1 MFAITANRTGTE
13 EKDSVKLCFIG
24 ESQVVDTKGKILK
37 AAGRSDQGVWTV
49 DIDPASAR
57 DKGFTPRNDLLADR
71 RTEFYKKGNL
81 C

>member
-1 MFAITANRTGTE
+1 
-13 EKDSVKLCFIG
+13 
-24 ESQVVDTKGKILK
+24 
-37 AAGRSDQGVWTV
+37 V

-57 DKGFTPRNDLLADR
+57 DKGFTPRNDLLTDR